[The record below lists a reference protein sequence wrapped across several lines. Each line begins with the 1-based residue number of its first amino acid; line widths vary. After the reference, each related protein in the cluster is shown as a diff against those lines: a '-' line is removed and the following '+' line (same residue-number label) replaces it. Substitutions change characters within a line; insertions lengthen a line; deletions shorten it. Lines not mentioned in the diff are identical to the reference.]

1 MATFA
6 KASYS
11 HASYAALRPAYP
23 PSLYNTILSYHQG
36 AKGLCLDLGCGH
48 GPVARYL
55 SSSFDHVLGTDP
67 SRGMI
72 EHARTSTPT
81 QKFPNIEFREASAES
96 SPFIKNDS
104 VDLVVAGQA
113 AHWFD
118 YPKLFPEMKRIVR
131 KGGTL
136 AFWGYKDHV
145 FVDYPNATEILNKYA
160 YGHDKE
166 LLGSYW
172 SQPGR
177 SIVENKLRDINP
189 PSLDWTNIER
199 IEYEPGTQGPHS
211 GLGTMFMSQRMKLG
225 EMKEYIRTWS
235 SFHGWQE
242 EHPQRKKRHE
252 DGEGDVIDVMVDEIA
267 KAEDWKSEDNI
278 DEKEVDVE
286 WGTGLLLA
294 RKR

>member
-1 MATFA
+1 MAAFA
-6 KASYS
+6 KTSYS
-11 HASYAALRPAYP
+11 HASYAALRPTYP
-23 PSLYNTILSYHQG
+23 ASLYNTVLSYHQG
-36 AKGLCLDLGCGH
+36 AKDLCLDLGCGH
-48 GPVARYL
+48 GLVARYL
-55 SSSFDHVLGTDP
+55 SSTFAQVLGTDP

-72 EHARTSTPT
+72 EQAQTSTSAAE
-81 QKFPNIEFREASAES
+81 FPNVEFREASAES
-96 SPFIKNDS
+96 LPFIRDDS

-145 FVDYPNATEILNKYA
+145 FVDYPKATEVMNRYA
-160 YGHDKE
+160 YGKDKE

-177 SIVENKLRDINP
+177 SIVQNKLRDIQP
-189 PSLDWTNIER
+189 PGSDWRDIR
-199 IEYEPGTQGPHS
+199 RVEYEPGTQGSRS
-211 GLGTMFMSQRMKLG
+211 GHGTLFMSKSMKIG

-242 EHPQRKKRHE
+242 EHPGNKKRSE
-252 DGEGDVIDVMVDEIA
+252 GGEGDVIDSMLEEIA
-267 KAEDWKSEDNI
+267 EAEGWKQEDNI
-278 DEKEVDVE
+278 DEKEVEIE

-294 RKR
+294 RKQ